1 METSVLVENRL
12 NDLEEEDYKIALNFI
27 EFLAVSR
34 KKKRAEESKKILLEI
49 QGLFTGDEGW
59 VSEEEMLKEMAD
71 FRRKRLK
78 L

>member
-59 VSEEEMLKEMAD
+59 ASEEEMLKEMAD
-71 FRRKRLK
+71 FRKKHSFL
-78 L
+78 